1 MSFLE
6 MCDGIFTLEIRG
18 WLSSVIVDKTMHQLI
33 CTICTLGVYPYKA
46 DALVEVMDKL

>member
-6 MCDGIFTLEIRG
+6 VYHGIFTLEIRG
-18 WLSSVIVDKTMHQLI
+18 WLSSAIVDKTMHQLI
-33 CTICTLGVYPYKA
+33 CTVCTPGVYPLKA